1 MTTEITKPDNGERD
15 FDAQPL
21 TSDEIQQTIKWIH
34 EERDAAKNATE
45 KSPREIAEAM
55 IHGVAASFER
65 KERGVY
71 VTTRFDAL
79 AEEIDKALRDRDERA
94 AKIAD
99 AEHARLYHGVDYG
112 DEDDSPA
119 FRIASAIRGTNK

>member
-1 MTTEITKPDNGERD
+1 MTTETER
-15 FDAQPL
+15 
-21 TSDEIQQTIKWIH
+21 
-34 EERDAAKNATE
+34 
-45 KSPREIAEAM
+45 SPREIAQEIILTGGKHA
-55 IHGVAASFER
+55 HGSIMCFER
-65 KERGVY
+65 N
-71 VTTRFDAL
+71 AL
-79 AEEIDKALRDRDERA
+79 ADAIDRALRDRDERA